1 MECGGRMTAKEN
13 HVAQIFDRTKRII
26 DQARQQCHLWEYHL
40 FPKLILNG
48 ITPPPWLCNSPSKEL
63 NKDVPVS
70 DVLFSQPQFTVPFSG
85 RHCSLYNNLGV
96 VSDDVQYP
104 IGLHDEVHASKKDC
118 NAGDRI
124 LNLPECSVN
133 NDGCASSG
141 PSELD
146 FGAAISPQNQIE
158 PRVSD
163 SYHDPSLLSL
173 AKLQRSKQRQKAL
186 QLRSSAKG
194 KKGQS
199 GSDNNGS
206 WRRSVKD
213 DETFTGSASTTVQE
227 VHKVESELVKDFN
240 SNIQSCS
247 MEEEMR
253 IGDRVT
259 QNCDKSNH
267 FVRIT
272 RSKTLAPK
280 LNPSNVASSTAV
292 KEVGPP
298 FNNLSEPLKPLSRLL
313 FTSESCEVKEA
324 NKGEYKGKED
334 GCSAYRKGS
343 TKSRGSIQERYNS
356 ELLKL
361 DTTLGRVKGVE
372 VHDFIRS
379 FAQSELTDLSNASD
393 HNNGSRRNSVKDG
406 DFCNKKQESNSHD
419 QIGLLRS
426 SCPSPGDDNLTTDG
440 SVKSIRKSVQSP
452 EPLIPQHSQDP
463 AVSVVGSFRSEK
475 DPDFCSAK
483 AKDCSSKSDSGAVYI
498 TRDSRSQN
506 HCKEIS
512 KSFSSNL
519 CGQGAACSGYVT
531 EKSQNVPLI
540 ELYARRLSSRKKD
553 SKLDAEV
560 TMNFSE
566 QENIAP
572 IEVSRN
578 SRAVTMCPTEASMK
592 PVSSSNLDGG
602 SLPGKSLYFETAVT
616 DKVLYAQEN
625 LLSGANP
632 IDNIDR
638 TATTVSKAVAD
649 SVEKGHSCLGS
660 RFTSVSPDVGADVSI
675 MRLPS
680 DFVMSV
686 IPKQL
691 AFDDAEGSSMNGI
704 SSPDLKEGQQC
715 MPPEEPIILLE
726 PVDLL
731 ENETSLVC
739 QGNRNSLGEMNLMEM
754 QEALTVEERRQIEHC
769 ASHLEEVDVAWKAL
783 NAVSP
788 NKELAVVQKELAILT
803 SNFVNHSSTLQVASE
818 NSPGSLSKEVMAS
831 KFVSLHSTLENGES
845 GTKLADAFAAA
856 DSANCLHKYTD
867 KFVTNLTVEFPSTAL
882 MDEVNVGRLSDGK
895 NTGFKTDLQSFK
907 SSIES
912 FTYDVEHLWPQS
924 KRRKT
929 EIETEK
935 IVPVSS
941 SFVEKPLDSI
951 NQRCAG
957 RNLSIEEKNQEAVLE
972 VQHLTSNEDDDTG
985 LQYVSNC
992 RTEEVQDTKECQTME
1007 GFPLKVRKEEKH
1019 IMDGRDISVDNL
1031 LLPDTNMPRLSVD
1044 STMRC
1049 TMDGKVASCHQVN
1062 CVQECVA
1069 HVSGLERST
1078 SSRRICP
1085 GGNAKLSGGS
1095 YVSPGIQ
1102 CLDLMGSD
1110 DTVPEFEGFIMQTDN
1125 VQPCTAGDQL
1135 ELEKMSLLSNSIDYT
1150 SLCKSMFMHSPLCY
1164 SATPYKLHNIPDLYQ
1179 SLSNGLLEGMGLRTS
1194 LPLNDG
1200 RADSLSDPL
1209 SNCKG
1214 TDTPS
1219 VQTIWDRINSN
1230 FSSSGKRQS
1239 LKLELPCINEENE
1252 NMDENSDTFKNGIG
1266 SEGMA
1271 RSITREPPAE
1281 IVDNDPSTSVLQNDM
1296 PTDGHIE
1303 FVSTEFNVSG
1313 THKKVKKKLDK
1324 QDDNGKRFTI
1334 KGRENQCTSLG
1345 KNGAKR
1351 TTESLYNRSSRPK
1364 LSGKDSM
1371 KRPGPTYSE
1380 SKSKPNN
1387 IVCGITSFIPL
1398 VQKKQ
1403 EAAVITGKRD
1413 INVKALQTGEVAKRM
1428 LEKKENDRKM
1438 RREAL
1443 MRERL
1448 QKKKEEEERKKVAE
1462 MAAKKRQ
1469 REEEEEEKK
1478 DKERKKKR
1486 VNDVK
1491 KQQQGHGKTHSKKE
1505 HIEIQ
1510 SRTTGEKEGNKLMDE
1525 RGNHKNLQL
1534 EDHRED
1540 SVEKISENE
1549 PSIFRDSTNNKAKES
1564 CPEYSEAV
1572 NNCADNGKVMV
1583 NLTKATEDGDLF
1595 IKNSIQEQSY
1605 EISPYKGSDDE
1616 FEDEDDVPNQKYI
1629 PWWAS
1634 KQHLFQ
1640 VVSSQKM
1647 DPEIIFPPH
1656 SFRNIVEVLPRKLQL

>member
-1 MECGGRMTAKEN
+1 MECGERMSTKEK
-13 HVAQIFDRTKRII
+13 HVALIFDRTKRII

-63 NKDVPVS
+63 TKDVPVS
-70 DVLFSQPQFTVPFSG
+70 EVLFSQPQFTVPFSG

-104 IGLHDEVHASKKDC
+104 IGLHDEVHASEKDC
-118 NAGDRI
+118 KAGDRVS
-124 LNLPECSVN
+124 NLPECSVN

-141 PSELD
+141 PPELD

-163 SYHDPSLLSL
+163 SYHDSSLLSL

-186 QLRSSAKG
+186 QLRSSAKV
-194 KKGQS
+194 KKGRS

-213 DETFTGSASTTVQE
+213 GETFTGSASTTLQE
-227 VHKVESELVKDFN
+227 VHIEESELVKDFN

-280 LNPSNVASSTAV
+280 LNHSNVASSSVV
-292 KEVGPP
+292 KEDGPP
-298 FNNLSEPLKPLSRLL
+298 FNNLSEPLEPVSRLL
-313 FTSESCEVKEA
+313 FTSGSCEVKKT
-324 NKGEYKGKED
+324 NKGEYQGKED
-334 GCSAYRKGS
+334 GCSAYSKGS

-372 VHDFIRS
+372 VHDFIRP
-379 FAQSELTDLSNASD
+379 FAHAELTDLSNASD

-426 SCPSPGDDNLTTDG
+426 SCPSPGDDILMTDG

-452 EPLIPQHSQDP
+452 EPLISQDP
-463 AVSVVGSFRSEK
+463 AVSVVGFFRSEK
-475 DPDFCSAK
+475 DPDFCLTK

-498 TRDSRSQN
+498 KRDSKSQN
-506 HCKEIS
+506 HSKEIS
-512 KSFSSNL
+512 KSLSSNF
-519 CGQGAACSGYVT
+519 CGQGVTCSGSVT
-531 EKSQNVPLI
+531 EKSQNVRLV
-540 ELYARRLSSRKKD
+540 ELDARRLSSRKKD
-553 SKLDAEV
+553 SKLGAEV
-560 TMNFSE
+560 AMKFSE

-572 IEVSRN
+572 IEASRN

-616 DKVLYAQEN
+616 DKVLYSQEN
-625 LLSGANP
+625 ILYGANP
-632 IDNIDR
+632 IHNIDR

-649 SVEKGHSCLGS
+649 SVEKGRSCLGS
-660 RFTSVSPDVGADVSI
+660 RLTTVSPDVGADVSI
-675 MRLPS
+675 IRLSS
-680 DFVMSV
+680 DVVMPV
-686 IPKQL
+686 IPKQID
-691 AFDDAEGSSMNGI
+691 FDDAEASSMNGI
-704 SSPDLKEGQQC
+704 CSPDLKEGQQC
-715 MPPEEPIILLE
+715 MPPEEPISLLE
-726 PVDLL
+726 PIDLL

-739 QGNRNSLGEMNLMEM
+739 QGNCNSLEEMNLMDT
-754 QEALTVEERRQIEHC
+754 QEAFTVEEGRQIEYC

-783 NAVSP
+783 YAMSP
-788 NKELAVVQKELAILT
+788 NKELTVVQKELGILT
-803 SNFVNHSSTLQVASE
+803 SNFMNHSSTSQVASE
-818 NSPGSLSKEVMAS
+818 NSPGSLSKEVMPS
-831 KFVSLHSTLENGES
+831 KFVSLHSTLENGEN
-845 GTKLADAFAAA
+845 GTKLADAFATA
-856 DSANCLHKYTD
+856 DSANCLHTD
-867 KFVTNLTVEFPSTAL
+867 KIVTNLTVEFPSAAL
-882 MDEVNVGRLSDGK
+882 MDEVNVDWLSDGK
-895 NTGFKTDLQSFK
+895 NIGFKTDLQSFK

-941 SFVEKPLDSI
+941 SFLEKPLDSI
-951 NQRCAG
+951 DQRCAG

-985 LQYVSNC
+985 LQYVSKS
-992 RTEEVQDTKECQTME
+992 RTEGIQDPMECRTME

-1031 LLPDTNMPRLSVD
+1031 LLPETNLPRLSV
-1044 STMRC
+1044 
-1049 TMDGKVASCHQVN
+1049 
-1062 CVQECVA
+1062 
-1069 HVSGLERST
+1069 ERST
-1078 SSRRICP
+1078 SS
-1085 GGNAKLSGGS
+1085 GNTKLSGGS
-1095 YVSPGIQ
+1095 SVSPGNH

-1110 DTVPEFEGFIMQTDN
+1110 GTVPEFEGFIMQTDN

-1150 SLCKSMFMHSPLCY
+1150 SLCKSRFMHSPLCY

-1179 SLSNGLLEGMGLRTS
+1179 SLPNGLLEGMGLKTS
-1194 LPLNDG
+1194 FPLNDG
-1200 RADSLSDPL
+1200 RASSLSDPL
-1209 SNCKG
+1209 SNCKV

-1230 FSSSGKRQS
+1230 FGSSGKRQS

-1266 SEGMA
+1266 SEGMG

-1281 IVDNDPSTSVLQNDM
+1281 IIDNGPSTSVLQDDI

-1313 THKKVKKKLDK
+1313 THNKVKNKLDK
-1324 QDDNGKRFTI
+1324 QDGNGKRFTI
-1334 KGRENQCTSLG
+1334 KGRENQCTSLA

-1351 TTESLYNRSSRPK
+1351 TTESLHNRSSRPK

-1462 MAAKKRQ
+1462 MATKKRQ
-1469 REEEEEEKK
+1469 REEEEKK

-1486 VNDVK
+1486 VNEVK
-1491 KQQQGHGKTHSKKE
+1491 KQQQEHVKTHSKKE
-1505 HIEIQ
+1505 NIEIQ
-1510 SRTTGEKEGNKLMDE
+1510 SRATGEKESNKLMDE
-1525 RGNHKNLQL
+1525 RGNQKNLQL
-1534 EDHRED
+1534 QDNRED
-1540 SVEKISENE
+1540 GVEKISENE
-1549 PSIFRDSTNNKAKES
+1549 PWVFRDSTNNKAKES
-1564 CPEYSEAV
+1564 CPAYSEAV
-1572 NNCADNGKVMV
+1572 NNCADNGKVMD
-1583 NLTKATEDGDLF
+1583 NLTKTIGEGDLF

-1616 FEDEDDVPNQKYI
+1616 FEDEDDVPNKKFI

-1647 DPEIIFPPH
+1647 DPEMIFPPN
-1656 SFRNIVEVLPRKLQL
+1656 SFHNIVEVLPRKLQL

>member
-1 MECGGRMTAKEN
+1 MECGGRMSVKEN
-13 HVAQIFDRTKRII
+13 HVAQIFDRTKQII

-48 ITPPPWLCNSPSKEL
+48 ITPPSWLCNSPSKEL

-70 DVLFSQPQFTVPFSG
+70 EVLFLQPQFTVPFSG

-118 NAGDRI
+118 KAGDRI
-124 LNLPECSVN
+124 SNLPECSVN

-141 PSELD
+141 PPELD
-146 FGAAISPQNQIE
+146 FDAAISPQNQIE

-186 QLRSSAKG
+186 QLRSSAKA
-194 KKGQS
+194 KKGRS

-206 WRRSVKD
+206 WRSSVKD
-213 DETFTGSASTTVQE
+213 GEPFTVSVSTTLQE
-227 VHKVESELVKDFN
+227 IHIEKSELVKDFN

-247 MEEEMR
+247 MEIPE
-253 IGDRVT
+253 
-259 QNCDKSNH
+259 
-267 FVRIT
+267 
-272 RSKTLAPK
+272 
-280 LNPSNVASSTAV
+280 LNPSNVASSNVV
-292 KEVGPP
+292 KENGPP
-298 FNNLSEPLKPLSRLL
+298 FNNLSEPLEPVSRLL
-313 FTSESCEVKEA
+313 FTSESCDVKEA
-324 NKGEYKGKED
+324 NKGEFQGKED
-334 GCSAYRKGS
+334 GCSAYRKG
-343 TKSRGSIQERYNS
+343 
-356 ELLKL
+356 
-361 DTTLGRVKGVE
+361 VE
-372 VHDFIRS
+372 VHDFIRP
-379 FAQSELTDLSNASD
+379 FAHAELTDLSNASD
-393 HNNGSRRNSVKDG
+393 HNNGSRTSSVKDG
-406 DFCNKKQESNSHD
+406 VFCNKIQESNSHD

-426 SCPSPGDDNLTTDG
+426 SCPSPGDDISTTVG
-440 SVKSIRKSVQSP
+440 SVKSIRKSMQSP
-452 EPLIPQHSQDP
+452 EPLISEDP
-463 AVSVVGSFRSEK
+463 AVSVVGSFCSEK

-483 AKDCSSKSDSGAVYI
+483 AKDCSSKSDCGAVYI
-498 TRDSRSQN
+498 TRDSKSQN
-506 HCKEIS
+506 HSKEIS
-512 KSFSSNL
+512 KSLSSNL
-519 CGQGAACSGYVT
+519 CGQGATCSGSVN
-531 EKSQNVPLI
+531 EKSQNVCRI
-540 ELYARRLSSRKKD
+540 ELDARRLSSHKKD

-560 TMNFSE
+560 VMNFSE
-566 QENIAP
+566 QGNIAT
-572 IEVSRN
+572 IEASRN
-578 SRAVTMCPTEASMK
+578 SRDVTMCPIEASMK

-616 DKVLYAQEN
+616 DKVLYAQESI
-625 LLSGANP
+625 LSGANP
-632 IDNIDR
+632 VDNIDR
-638 TATTVSKAVAD
+638 TATMVSKDVAD
-649 SVEKGHSCLGS
+649 SVEKGRSCLGS

-675 MRLPS
+675 VRLPS

-691 AFDDAEGSSMNGI
+691 DFDDAEASSVNGI

-715 MPPEEPIILLE
+715 MPPEQPINLLE
-726 PVDLL
+726 PVYLL
-731 ENETSLVC
+731 ESETSLVC
-739 QGNRNSLGEMNLMEM
+739 QGNCNSLGEMNLMET
-754 QEALTVEERRQIEHC
+754 QEALSLEEGQQIEYC
-769 ASHLEEVDVAWKAL
+769 ASHSEEVDVAWKAL
-783 NAVSP
+783 NAMSP
-788 NKELAVVQKELAILT
+788 NKELAVVQKELGILT
-803 SNFVNHSSTLQVASE
+803 SDFMNHSSTSQVASE

-831 KFVSLHSTLENGES
+831 KFVSLHNAMENGVS

-856 DSANCLHKYTD
+856 DSANCLHNCTD
-867 KFVTNLTVEFPSTAL
+867 KIVTNLTVEFPSSAL
-882 MDEVNVGRLSDGK
+882 MDEVNVGWLSDGK

-912 FTYDVEHLWPQS
+912 FTYDVENLWPQN

-941 SFVEKPLDSI
+941 SFLEKPLDSI
-951 NQRCAG
+951 DQRGAD

-972 VQHLTSNEDDDTG
+972 VQHLTSNEDDETG
-985 LQYVSNC
+985 LQYVSNS
-992 RTEEVQDTKECQTME
+992 RTEEMQDTMECQTI
-1007 GFPLKVRKEEKH
+1007 GFPHKVRKEEKH
-1019 IMDGRDISVDNL
+1019 VMDGRDISVDNL
-1031 LLPDTNMPRLSVD
+1031 PLPETNLP
-1044 STMRC
+1044 C
-1049 TMDGKVASCHQVN
+1049 HHQVN

-1069 HVSGLERST
+1069 RVSGVEKNT
-1078 SSRRICP
+1078 SSSIICP

-1095 YVSPGIQ
+1095 SVSPEIQ

-1110 DTVPEFEGFIMQTDN
+1110 DTVPEFERFIMQTDN

-1135 ELEKMSLLSNSIDYT
+1135 ELEKMSLLSNSMDYT
-1150 SLCKSMFMHSPLCY
+1150 SLCKSRFMHSPLCY
-1164 SATPYKLHNIPDLYQ
+1164 SATPYKLHNVPDYR
-1179 SLSNGLLEGMGLRTS
+1179 SLPNGLLEDMGLRTS

-1200 RADSLSDPL
+1200 RSSFLPDPL

-1230 FSSSGKRQS
+1230 FGSSGKRQS

-1252 NMDENSDTFKNGIG
+1252 NMDENSDTLKNGIG

-1281 IVDNDPSTSVLQNDM
+1281 IKDNGPSTSVLEDDM
-1296 PTDGHIE
+1296 STDGHIE

-1313 THKKVKKKLDK
+1313 TLNKVKRKLDK
-1324 QDDNGKRFTI
+1324 QDGNGKRFTV

-1351 TTESLYNRSSRPK
+1351 TTESLHNRSSRPK

-1380 SKSKPNN
+1380 RKSKPNN

-1448 QKKKEEEERKKVAE
+1448 QKKKDEEERKKVAE

-1469 REEEEEEKK
+1469 REEEEEKK

-1491 KQQQGHGKTHSKKE
+1491 KQQQEHDKTHSKKE
-1505 HIEIQ
+1505 HTEIQ
-1510 SRTTGEKEGNKLMDE
+1510 SRATGEKEINKLMDE
-1525 RGNHKNLQL
+1525 RENHKNLQL
-1534 EDHRED
+1534 QFNKED
-1540 SVEKISENE
+1540 SVEKISEIE
-1549 PSIFRDSTNNKAKES
+1549 PSVFRDSTIDKAKES

-1572 NNCADNGKVMV
+1572 NNCADNGKVMD
-1583 NLTKATEDGDLF
+1583 NFLTKTTEDGNLF
-1595 IKNSIQEQSY
+1595 IKNSIEEQSY

-1616 FEDEDDVPNQKYI
+1616 FEDEDDVPNQKFI

-1634 KQHLFQ
+1634 KLHLFQ

-1647 DPEIIFPPH
+1647 DPEKIFPPH
-1656 SFRNIVEVLPRKLQL
+1656 SFCNIVEGNSTFKLLNKLVFTKLSNN